1 MLQTIEI
8 RQALE
13 RRKGE
18 RNQLKEQIKAYRL
31 EVRSLIANRD
41 NLEQARELI
50 RDVGLKTQ
58 QQLQFHISDITSLAL
73 NAVFEDPYELKV
85 EFVQRRN
92 KTECDL
98 LFVRDGKEIDPLDA
112 SGYGA
117 VDVAS
122 FALRVAS
129 WSMQQPRTRNTIIL
143 DEPMRFLSEDRQ
155 PYASQMIKELSDRLG
170 IQFIIVTHEEVLSQ
184 YADKVFQVSIK
195 DKVSQIKTKENEIN

>member
-1 MLQTIEI
+1 MQESKDI

-18 RNQLKEQIKAYRL
+18 RNQLKEQIKSYRL

-98 LFVRDGKEIDPLDA
+98 LFVRDGKEIDPLEA

-129 WSMQQPRTRNTIIL
+129 LTMKQPKLRKTVIL

-170 IQFIIVTHEEVLSQ
+170 IQFIIVTHEEALTQ

-195 DKVSQIKTKENEIN
+195 DKVSQIKTKENDTD